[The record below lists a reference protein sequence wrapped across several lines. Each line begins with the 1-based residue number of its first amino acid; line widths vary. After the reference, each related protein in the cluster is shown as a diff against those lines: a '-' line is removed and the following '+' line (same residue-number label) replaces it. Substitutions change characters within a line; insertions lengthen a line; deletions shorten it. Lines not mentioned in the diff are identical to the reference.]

1 MNILLV
7 DDEVLA
13 IQYIAGLV
21 DWQANGYQVCAI
33 AHSVSEAKQLLQTMD
48 INIVIFDVFMPEEN
62 GVQLSSY
69 IAAHYPQIGM
79 LALSSYDT
87 YDYVREILKN
97 GAHDYILKHRVT
109 GEQLLS
115 SLKSMEANLIFTPSS
130 SATKPI
136 ADFDLQLTS
145 QPNGLSHQLALTL
158 EQQKCILHSI
168 EQKDGGSFTEA
179 LDAVFSHASMQFT
192 ASRLMITKE
201 ILDFLASFAAKYSLA
216 FSPETKLSALIG
228 VIEQGDG
235 HVLAKNLSESYRELL
250 ENLQQASGSHYVQLA
265 ASYVQHFYYR
275 NISLEKCAKSIG
287 VNASYLSR
295 IFHQESKVTF
305 SKYLSQ
311 VRIQMAKTKIL
322 QGCPLKQVAS
332 ECGFKN
338 YNYFFKVFKDV
349 EGVTPLG
356 YMEQELG
363 KKN

>member
-21 DWQANGYQVCAI
+21 DWSANGYRVCAI
-33 AHSVSEAKQLLQTMD
+33 AHSVAEAKQALETMD

-62 GVQLSSY
+62 GVSLSSF
-69 IAAHYPQIGM
+69 IAKYYPRVGM

-109 GEQLLS
+109 GDQLLAC
-115 SLKSMEANLIFTPSS
+115 LKSMEANLIFTPSS
-130 SATKPI
+130 SQPKPSI
-136 ADFDLQLTS
+136 ETSLQIEP
-145 QPNGLSHQLALTL
+145 QKPGESHQLALTL
-158 EQQKCILHSI
+158 EQQNHILLAI
-168 EQKDGGSFTEA
+168 EQRNLVSFTTA
-179 LDAVFSHASMQFT
+179 LQDVYSLPAMQFT

-201 ILDFLASFAAKYSLA
+201 ILDFLAAFASKYSLS
-216 FSPETKLSALIG
+216 FQSEPELSLLIRL
-228 VIEQGDG
+228 IDQGDG
-235 HVLAKNLSESYRELL
+235 QLLAAGLSDRYRSLLELL
-250 ENLQQASGSHYVQLA
+250 QQSSASHNVQLA
-265 ASYVQHFYYR
+265 ASYVDHFYYK

-295 IFHQESKVTF
+295 IFHHEMKVTF
-305 SKYLSQ
+305 SKYLSLT
-311 VRIQMAKTKIL
+311 RIQKAKTKIL

-332 ECGFKN
+332 DCGFKN

-349 EGVTPLG
+349 EGITPIG

>member
-21 DWQANGYQVCAI
+21 DWQANGYQICAI
-33 AHSVSEAKQLLQTMD
+33 AHSVAEAKHMLATMD

-69 IAAHYPQIGM
+69 IAAHYPRIGM

-87 YDYVREILKN
+87 YDYVREILRN

-109 GEQLLS
+109 GEQLLAC
-115 SLKSMEANLIFTPSS
+115 LKAIEANLIFTPT
-130 SATKPI
+130 ATPAKPL
-136 ADFDLQLTS
+136 ADISLQLEPQS
-145 QPNGLSHQLALTL
+145 LGVSHQLALTL
-158 EQQKCILHSI
+158 EQQKCILLAI
-168 EQKDGGSFTEA
+168 EQKDRDSFSA
-179 LDAVFSHASMQFT
+179 AIRSVYSLPSMQFT

-201 ILDFLASFAAKYSLA
+201 ILDFLAAFAAKYSLS
-216 FSPETKLSALIG
+216 FSSEAQLSDL
-228 VIEQGDG
+228 VLLIEQPDG
-235 HVLAKNLSESYRELL
+235 HALAVAL
-250 ENLQQASGSHYVQLA
+250 EQCMEHLMEQLQQGSVSHFVQLA
-265 ASYVQHFYYR
+265 ASYVQHFYYK
-275 NISLEKCAKSIG
+275 NISLDKCAKSIG

-305 SKYLSQ
+305 SKHLSE

-322 QGCPLKQVAS
+322 QGIPLKQVAS

-349 EGVTPLG
+349 EGITPLG
-356 YMEQELG
+356 YMELQLG

>member
-21 DWQANGYQVCAI
+21 DWQANGYQICAI
-33 AHSVSEAKQLLQTMD
+33 AHSVCEAKQMLQTMD

-109 GEQLLS
+109 GDQLLS
-115 SLKSMEANLIFTPSS
+115 SLKAIEANLIFTPSS
-130 SATKPI
+130 SSAKPL
-136 ADFDLQLTS
+136 ADLGLHLEKQISPLS
-145 QPNGLSHQLALTL
+145 QQLALTL
-158 EQQKCILHSI
+158 DQQKRILHSI
-168 EQKDGGSFTEA
+168 EQKEIIAFTKA
-179 LDAVFSHASMQFT
+179 LEEVFNHPNMHFT

-201 ILDFLASFAAKYSLA
+201 ILDFLSSFAAKYSLV
-216 FSPETKLSALIG
+216 FSSEATLTDLISL
-228 VIEQGDG
+228 IEQGDSRA
-235 HVLAKNLSESYRELL
+235 LIARLSESFHDLL
-250 ENLQQASGSHYVQLA
+250 EALQKTSGSHYVQLA
-265 ASYVQHFYYR
+265 AVYMQHFYYK
-275 NISLEKCAKSIG
+275 NITLEKCAKNIG

-311 VRIQMAKTKIL
+311 IRIQMAKVKIL

-349 EGVTPLG
+349 EGITPLG